1 MKVAKRKLTPREG
14 MRRWYE
20 RELELF
26 HLGKEGLNDYDRYV
40 PAEAREEV
48 RRLTARGSM
57 PRILESH
64 FALWEALLDVLGWDC
79 FEKPLG
85 LRTGEPAR
93 RLLGKP
99 FLMRR
104 GQPA

>member
-1 MKVAKRKLTPREG
+1 MNGTKKELPPREG

-26 HLGKEGLNDYDRYV
+26 RRGQPGVNDYDRYA
-40 PAEAREEV
+40 PAEARAEV
-48 RRLTARGSM
+48 RRLAARGAM
-57 PRILESH
+57 PRLYESH

-85 LRTGEPAR
+85 LPPDDAAR
-93 RLLGKP
+93 RLLGRP
-99 FLMRR
+99 LLIRR
-104 GQPA
+104 GQTP